1 MLGSE
6 VPDLAD
12 TPCAQCGEALS
23 GATDLRWD
31 PWHRGDSRL
40 AALPYHLA
48 CAVEAGVLPP
58 TEPGP
63 DQRRCGRCEEELSA
77 AALASAYRAL
87 HDRFLAA
94 KAPLSQVEIVW
105 RVAARDPRRYVPEH
119 FACILDS
126 LPKKQGRRIEGSLSG
141 EAGPSPQEG

>member
-105 RVAARDPRRYVPEH
+105 RALRLHSRLAP
-119 FACILDS
+119 
-126 LPKKQGRRIEGSLSG
+126 Q
-141 EAGPSPQEG
+141 EAGPTDRGLPERRGGA